1 MRNKDSILLEQLY
14 LTHVLSE
21 VKWETDFPDVKSR
34 CLLPEDIAKALN
46 DELDRLKIPSSK
58 RPQAKLNFPRIS
70 KGNIPLDEESRA
82 NIEQFIKSI
91 TKLPKTIFDE
101 GEKSKHT
108 TGESIFTIN
117 TGIPALRAVLWD
129 SENQSFYVINT
140 CPGAGKCVQNCYA
153 MQGFYIM
160 NDGKNLKLINR
171 LQLMMD
177 NPEMYSDMAY
187 REAELFA
194 FKANREN
201 KTLMLRWNDA
211 GDFFSE
217 KYFNIAINV
226 TKRLSEKY
234 KVQSYAYTKV
244 AKFYKMGMDAGMIM
258 NFSEGA
264 TEEQKGEIGD
274 FKNTKLSITVPFEV
288 FNKGFFLKEGAHFV
302 KDSETGKTKFISDKH
317 RLLLKKKLIDYYE
330 THPDEKYGWIKG
342 ELTMDNLLYTDELP
356 KQMGEKFQY
365 NCIVLPQGDSD
376 RSAQRMDV
384 KNTLLLEH

>member
-1 MRNKDSILLEQLY
+1 MNWVEIRNLQKIYLEQI
-14 LTHVLSE
+14 LSE
-21 VKWETDFPDVKSR
+21 VKWETDYPDVKAT
-34 CLLPEDIAKALN
+34 CLLPDDVAKALN
-46 DELDRLKIPSSK
+46 DELERLKIPSAK
-58 RPQAKLNFPRIS
+58 RPKAKLSFPKIS
-70 KGNIPLDEESRA
+70 KGNIPLDEESKA
-82 NIEQFIKSI
+82 NIEQFKYNI

-108 TGESIFTIN
+108 TDEGILTIN

-129 SENQSFYVINT
+129 SENSNFYVINT
-140 CPGAGKCVQNCYA
+140 CPGAGKCIANCYA

-177 NPEMYSDMAY
+177 NPEMYSEMAY
-187 REAELFA
+187 KEAEMFA

-201 KTLMLRWNDA
+201 KTLMIRWNDA

-226 TKRLSEKY
+226 TKKLLEKY

-264 TEEQKGEIGD
+264 TEKEKSEVGE

-288 FNKGFFLKEGAHFV
+288 FNKGFFVKEGAHFK
-302 KDSETGKTKFISDKH
+302 KDPKTGKTAFLSPNH
-317 RLLLKKKLIDYYE
+317 RNLLKKRIIEYYNE
-330 THPDEKYGWIKG
+330 HPDEKYGWIKG

-356 KQMGEKFQY
+356 KQIGEKFAY

-376 RSAQRMDV
+376 RSAQRIDI